1 MSKSAS
7 TLAGRGTDMGDE
19 KHVEQDVDFM
29 LDFNDDGKFTVDDLL
44 WKLTSRKFWMSVAT
58 LVFLIMVYVGADEDS
73 ATQVVSIIMA
83 AATAVGYMVGEG
95 LSDKGS
101 PVGDVTLPGVVYPEY
116 EVKSKEE

>member
-1 MSKSAS
+1 MQ
-7 TLAGRGTDMGDE
+7 DE
-19 KHVEQDVDFM
+19 KKVEVEST
-29 LDFNDDGKFTVDDLL
+29 LDFNGDGKFTIDDLV

-58 LVFLIMVYVGADEDS
+58 LVFLVMVYVGADEDS
-73 ATQVVSIIMA
+73 ATQVVAIIMA

-101 PVGDVTLPGVVYPEY
+101 AVGDVTLPGVVYPEY

>member
-1 MSKSAS
+1 MEDGKEMEAEAS
-7 TLAGRGTDMGDE
+7 CA
-19 KHVEQDVDFM
+19 
-29 LDFNDDGKFTVDDLL
+29 LDFNGDGKFTIDDLV

-58 LVFLIMVYVGADEDS
+58 LVFLVMVYVGADEDS
-73 ATQVVSIIMA
+73 ATQVVAIIMA

-101 PVGDVTLPGVVYPEY
+101 TIGDVTLPGVVYPDF

>member
-1 MSKSAS
+1 MEEEKAAEVES
-7 TLAGRGTDMGDE
+7 T
-19 KHVEQDVDFM
+19 
-29 LDFNDDGKFTVDDLL
+29 LDFNGDGKFTIDDLV

-58 LVFLIMVYVGADEDS
+58 LVFLVMVYVGADEDS
-73 ATQVVSIIMA
+73 ATQVVAIIMA

-101 PVGDVTLPGVVYPEY
+101 AVGDVTLPGVVYPEF

>member
-1 MSKSAS
+1 MQ
-7 TLAGRGTDMGDE
+7 DE
-19 KHVEQDVDFM
+19 KKVEVEST
-29 LDFNDDGKFTVDDLL
+29 LDFNGDGKFTIDDLV

-58 LVFLIMVYVGADEDS
+58 LVFLVMVYVGADEDS
-73 ATQVVSIIMA
+73 ATQVVAIIMA

-101 PVGDVTLPGVVYPEY
+101 AVGDVTLPGVVYPEF

>member
-1 MSKSAS
+1 
-7 TLAGRGTDMGDE
+7 MGDE
-19 KHVEQDVDFM
+19 KVVEVESQ
-29 LDFNDDGKFTVDDLL
+29 LDFNGDGRFTVDDLV
-44 WKLTSRKFWMSVAT
+44 WKLTSRKFWMSIAT

>member
-1 MSKSAS
+1 
-7 TLAGRGTDMGDE
+7 MGNE
-19 KHVEQDVDFM
+19 KKAEQAVDSM

-58 LVFLIMVYVGADEDS
+58 LVFLVMVYLGADEDS
-73 ATQVVSIIMA
+73 ATQVVAIIMA

-101 PVGDVTLPGVVYPEY
+101 AVGDIVLPGVAYPDY

>member
-1 MSKSAS
+1 
-7 TLAGRGTDMGDE
+7 MGDE
-19 KHVEQDVDFM
+19 KVVEVESQ
-29 LDFNDDGKFTVDDLL
+29 LDFNGDGKFTVDDLV
-44 WKLTSRKFWMSVAT
+44 WKLTSRKFWMSIAT

>member
-1 MSKSAS
+1 
-7 TLAGRGTDMGDE
+7 MGDE
-19 KHVEQDVDFM
+19 KAVEVESP
-29 LDFNDDGKFTVDDLL
+29 LDFNGDGRFTIDDLV

-58 LVFLIMVYVGADEDS
+58 LVFLVMVYVGADEDS

>member
-1 MSKSAS
+1 MQ
-7 TLAGRGTDMGDE
+7 DE
-19 KHVEQDVDFM
+19 KTVEVEST
-29 LDFNDDGKFTVDDLL
+29 LDFNGDGKFTIDDLV

-58 LVFLIMVYVGADEDS
+58 LVFLVMVYVGADEDS

-101 PVGDVTLPGVVYPEY
+101 AVGDVTLPGVVYPEY

>member
-1 MSKSAS
+1 MSE
-7 TLAGRGTDMGDE
+7 E
-19 KHVEQDVDFM
+19 KVVEVESQ
-29 LDFNDDGKFTVDDLL
+29 LDFNGDGKFTVDDLV
-44 WKLTSRKFWMSVAT
+44 WKLTSRKFWMSIAT

>member
-7 TLAGRGTDMGDE
+7 TLAGRGTDMSNE
-19 KHVEQDVDFM
+19 KQVEQDVDFM

-58 LVFLIMVYVGADEDS
+58 LVFLVMVYLGADEDS
-73 ATQVVSIIMA
+73 ATQVVAIIMA

-101 PVGDVTLPGVVYPEY
+101 AVGDIVLPGVSYPEF
-116 EVKSKEE
+116 ETKGSKE

>member
-1 MSKSAS
+1 
-7 TLAGRGTDMGDE
+7 MGDE
-19 KHVEQDVDFM
+19 KQVEQDVDFM

-58 LVFLIMVYVGADEDS
+58 LVFLVMVYLGADEDS
-73 ATQVVSIIMA
+73 ATQVVAIIMA

-101 PVGDVTLPGVVYPEY
+101 AVGDIVLPGVSYPEF
-116 EVKSKEE
+116 ETKGSKE

>member
-1 MSKSAS
+1 
-7 TLAGRGTDMGDE
+7 MGNE

-58 LVFLIMVYVGADEDS
+58 LVFLVMVYLGADEDS
-73 ATQVVSIIMA
+73 ATQVVAIIMA